1 MKNTRTHFSHERTII
16 DAAFSCVIVYFD
28 YSLPSSDF
36 STAGKS
42 SRGRQT
48 RRSGAKGKGS
58 TIGSVFADVKTHSR
72 PWVPGSSSRSCIAKV
87 FANDTQL
94 QLESQRC
101 YVTRRGVICPARRVE
116 NRRDRRCLAVGI
128 VLILCYVVII
138 AKAAF

>member
-1 MKNTRTHFSHERTII
+1 MEEDKQEEEQEKKDQRLDPFSQI
-16 DAAFSCVIVYFD
+16 
-28 YSLPSSDF
+28 
-36 STAGKS
+36 
-42 SRGRQT
+42 
-48 RRSGAKGKGS
+48 
-58 TIGSVFADVKTHSR
+58 ADVKTHSR
-72 PWVPGSSSRSCIAKV
+72 PWRSLGPLLDHAPRSL
-87 FANDTQL
+87 ANDTQL